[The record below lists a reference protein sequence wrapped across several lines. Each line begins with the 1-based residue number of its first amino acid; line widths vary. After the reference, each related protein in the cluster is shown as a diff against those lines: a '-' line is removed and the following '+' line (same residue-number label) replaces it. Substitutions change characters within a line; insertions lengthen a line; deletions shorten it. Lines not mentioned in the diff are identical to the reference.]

1 MPRAQIGAE
10 AAGTREVRLIKFDA
24 SGRGVYVRRSSSECG
39 ATETTRARGMPAEPG
54 GSVAGVVL
62 AAGASTRFGRNK
74 LLLNL
79 AGESLVRRAAK
90 AALEAGL
97 DPVVV
102 VLGHDAGRVKGQL
115 GGLGVVTVTNA
126 DHAKGMNTSL
136 RAGVAALPA
145 DAAAAIVQLADMP
158 RVTAAMLARLVS
170 TFVETGAPLVASDYA
185 GVHAPPTLYARA
197 LFPELGGP
205 DGDGCGKRVVRRYEA
220 EVVRVPWPAEALA
233 DVDREEDWERV
244 CVTTS

>member
-1 MPRAQIGAE
+1 
-10 AAGTREVRLIKFDA
+10 
-24 SGRGVYVRRSSSECG
+24 
-39 ATETTRARGMPAEPG
+39 MPAEAG
-54 GSVAGVVL
+54 GPVAGVVL

-74 LLLNL
+74 LLLKL
-79 AGESLVRRAAK
+79 SGESLVRRAAK

-102 VLGHDAGRVKGQL
+102 VLGHDAGRVRGEL
-115 GGLGVVTVTNA
+115 GGLDVRIVVNP

-136 RAGVAALPA
+136 RAGVAALP
-145 DAAAAIVQLADMP
+145 DECSAAVVQLADMP
-158 RVTAAMLARLVS
+158 HVSAAMLARLVA
-170 TFVETGAPLVASDYA
+170 TFSETGAPLVASDYG

-205 DGDGCGKRVVRRYEA
+205 EGDGCGKRVVRRHEP
-220 EVVRVPWPAEALA
+220 EVVRVPWPAETLT